1 MKKIVVIQTAFPG
14 DVILSTPIYEALRDI
29 YSESRAAA
37 VVRPESACLLRGN
50 PNIDDIIPFDKY
62 GGDSDIAGILKMSS
76 RLRGFDMAI
85 IIQRH
90 LRSALTA
97 FLAGIPERIGFDN
110 AWGKSLYTQRIEYQ
124 AETHEVERCLALIG
138 VKGSSLKYR
147 PRIYFDQETLEWAES
162 VLLKNGVRGDF
173 AIVAPGSVW
182 PTKRYPHY
190 AKVIDLINNKHD
202 MPVVLVGSSD
212 DAAVSKSI
220 ADSAARATVNL
231 TGQTDLLQS
240 AAIISK
246 ARIVISNDS
255 AAAHMAAAVN
265 TPVVAIFGPTVP
277 EFGFRP
283 YTEKSAVV
291 DIGKLYCRPCSKHGS
306 QQCPQRHFRC
316 MLELGP
322 QKVFAAVE
330 LLLGGRVDK

>member
-14 DVILSTPIYEALRDI
+14 DVILSTPIYEAFREV
-29 YSESRAAA
+29 YPESRAAA
-37 VVRPESACLLRGN
+37 VVRPESVCLLKGN

-62 GGDSDIAGILKMSS
+62 GGDHGIVGIFKMASQ
-76 RLRGFDMAI
+76 LRGFDMAI

-90 LRSALTA
+90 LRPALTA
-97 FLAGIPERIGFDN
+97 FLAGIPVRIGFDN
-110 AWGKSLYTQRIEYQ
+110 AWGKSLYTQRIKYE

-138 VKGSSLKYR
+138 VKGSSLKYK
-147 PRIYFDQETLEWAES
+147 PRIYFDQETLDWAES

-173 AIVAPGSVW
+173 AVVAPGSVW

-190 AKVIDLINNKHD
+190 AKVIDFVYDKLG
-202 MPVVLVGSSD
+202 MSVVLLGSSG

-220 ADSAARATVNL
+220 ADFAAHANVNL
-231 TGQTDLLQS
+231 TGQTDLVQS

-291 DIGKLYCRPCSKHGS
+291 DIGKLYCRPCSRHGS
-306 QQCPQRHFRC
+306 QHCPQKHFRC

-322 QKVFAAVE
+322 QKVFEAVE